1 MYTSR
6 GITVDAWAKIE
17 PDCHLEHYITG
28 DDMQIEFGIET
39 GVLHLVI
46 TDEMVDRL
54 VAVFTDVQA
63 TFRALDAEA
72 EREELTSSLADP
84 ASSG

>member
-1 MYTSR
+1 MSASR
-6 GITVDAWAKIE
+6 GVTVDAWAKIE

-28 DDMQIEFGIET
+28 DDMQIEFGIEV

-54 VAVFTDVQA
+54 AAIFADTQA

-72 EREELTSSLADP
+72 EREEPTSPPADP
-84 ASSG
+84 TPSG